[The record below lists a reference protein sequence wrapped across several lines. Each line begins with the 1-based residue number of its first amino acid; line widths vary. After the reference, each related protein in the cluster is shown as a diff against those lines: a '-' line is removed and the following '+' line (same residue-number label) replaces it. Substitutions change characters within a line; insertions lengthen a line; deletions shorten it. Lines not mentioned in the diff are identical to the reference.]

1 MKIFRLEQIDESMAA
16 KILPLYIQAG
26 WTKEYSQIEIANLRN
41 SLQNSFCVF
50 CAEQNG
56 EIVGI
61 FRALSD
67 GVSDAYLL
75 DLYVENSHRNCGVA
89 TNLCRNILQ
98 YLKAKNIEWITCIST
113 PEGEFVYKKFGS
125 EMKGHI
131 PYKF

>member
-1 MKIFRLEQIDESMAA
+1 MKIFRLEQIDESVAA

-26 WTKEYSQIEIANLRN
+26 WTKEYSQIEIANLKN

-75 DLYVENSHRNCGVA
+75 DLYVEKLHRNCGVA
-89 TNLCRNILQ
+89 TELCRGILQ

-113 PEGEFVYKKFGS
+113 QEGAFIYKKFGS
-125 EMKGHI
+125 EMRGHI

>member
-56 EIVGI
+56 EIVG
-61 FRALSD
+61 
-67 GVSDAYLL
+67 Y
-75 DLYVENSHRNCGVA
+75 
-89 TNLCRNILQ
+89 
-98 YLKAKNIEWITCIST
+98 
-113 PEGEFVYKKFGS
+113 FGR
-125 EMKGHI
+125 
-131 PYKF
+131 

>member
-1 MKIFRLEQIDESMAA
+1 MKIFRLKQIDESVAA

-26 WTKEYSQIEIANLRN
+26 WTKEYSQIEISNLRN

-75 DLYVENSHRNCGVA
+75 DLYVEMQHRNCGVA

-113 PEGEFVYKKFGS
+113 AEGSFVYKKFGG